1 MSGKSD
7 LVKQRLSWSEL
18 GMWAV
23 MALSVVFLCLGSL
36 FIVSPSTG
44 AAIFGIPAPNGISAG
59 YLRAIGF
66 RDVALALYL
75 ASLACFS
82 TRQAVCLVLVAS
94 VFIPLCDVILV
105 WMSGSAAFWQI
116 TLHVV
121 SGASL
126 VLIAAW
132 ISRVPVRA

>member
-1 MSGKSD
+1 
-7 LVKQRLSWSEL
+7 
-18 GMWAV
+18 
-23 MALSVVFLCLGSL
+23 MALSIVFLCLGGL
-36 FIVSPSTG
+36 FILSLAAG
-44 AAIFGIPAPNGISAG
+44 AAIFGLPAPSGVAGG

-75 ASLACFS
+75 GGLAWFS
-82 TRQAVCLVLVAS
+82 TRRAVCIVLAAS

-105 WMSGSAAFWQI
+105 WNAGSAASWQVA
-116 TLHVV
+116 LHVV

-132 ISRVPVRA
+132 VFRLQINV